1 MKMTAVHD
9 FTEPDPGR
17 GYSISNVAARTS
29 LSRRTIEYA
38 LARGELVGYRK
49 GRRVVVFER
58 DLTRWLLSFE
68 PTTVT
73 ASSTSQDASAVE
85 PEAHANEIR
94 AAQ

>member
-9 FTEPDPGR
+9 STDPDPGR

-38 LARGELVGYRK
+38 LARNELVGYRK

-58 DLTRWLLSFE
+58 DLVRWLRSFE
-68 PTTVT
+68 RATVT
-73 ASSTSQDASAVE
+73 
-85 PEAHANEIR
+85 R
-94 AAQ
+94 